1 MRSLPTLTIVLL
13 SALSL
18 GCPEGGEVAQ
28 APVPPPL
35 PAQPT
40 VQAPASSPDPGPSDP
55 GPSEPGPSDPGPSE
69 LGPDDPDTSDPGRS
83 DPDTSDPGASDPNRE
98 PSPREGSG
106 SPEGSPAEPAASPE
120 PADPV
125 GSPSQ
130 PEGPAQPE
138 GPERP
143 VSEGGVTR
151 FPHLR
156 LFREEKR
163 IEIDGYVNLNQCP
176 TLEFMA
182 CTERGKTHESLLRFE
197 CDPKHLH
204 LALIMLGLEPTPQV
218 SEQGEP
224 IVLDK
229 GERVVIEVAWWAKHT
244 PEHDDSAPEPV
255 AGVTR
260 WRVEDL
266 IYDQR
271 TQTSMPKVGWVFT
284 GSRMIKV
291 PAPPDWETLK
301 EVYAASYEGNI
312 VATYHHP
319 HVILDTPLA
328 EGGDDTVYVPFTKRV
343 PERGTAVTIHI
354 RPWRKSDGPA
364 LNELPK
370 PEEETFGPP
379 RPSEEELRRSQQPE
393 QPREDDEEP
402 APARDE

>member
-1 MRSLPTLTIVLL
+1 M
-13 SALSL
+13 
-18 GCPEGGEVAQ
+18 
-28 APVPPPL
+28 
-35 PAQPT
+35 
-40 VQAPASSPDPGPSDP
+40 
-55 GPSEPGPSDPGPSE
+55 
-69 LGPDDPDTSDPGRS
+69 
-83 DPDTSDPGASDPNRE
+83 
-98 PSPREGSG
+98 
-106 SPEGSPAEPAASPE
+106 
-120 PADPV
+120 
-125 GSPSQ
+125 
-130 PEGPAQPE
+130 
-138 GPERP
+138 
-143 VSEGGVTR
+143 SEGGVTR
-151 FPHLR
+151 FPNLR
-156 LFREEKR
+156 IFREEKR

-182 CTERGKTHESLLRFE
+182 CTSRGKTHESLLRFE

-255 AGVTR
+255 DGVTR

-343 PERGTAVTIHI
+343 PERGTPVTIHI
-354 RPWRKSDGPA
+354 RPWRKADGPA
-364 LNELPK
+364 LGDLPK
-370 PEEETFGPP
+370 PEAEKFGPP
-379 RPSEEELRRSQQPE
+379 RPTEDELRESQQGGEAPQDEPE
-393 QPREDDEEP
+393 DQDEPHEEP